1 MNLTRIMLSASV
13 VLAISAL
20 VGLPINAESPGLV
33 PTRLASGKLTSAE
46 PPFDHLFQS
55 DFSHVQ
61 LVADEF
67 DFADQNDSLQSEDSE
82 NREHR
87 SDTRSTTAEPLPEP
101 RDRDSDQTDAV
112 EEDFDDEESAPEQ
125 ADDEDDRRRN
135 DRIMAGIGALKKPV
149 SQIAIRA
156 TADGAVPENCA
167 ERFSQHQSVVSI
179 GGLGIASPDPNRYT
193 INFFHQPLY
202 YEQRNLERCGL
213 GCGCLQ
219 NGVSAAWFLWNTAIL
234 PYQVGRQHCDCLV
247 ASGGDCKT
255 SESYPLDCK
264 LLPVDCRGL
273 VTQAA
278 ALAGFTFLLL

>member
-135 DRIMAGIGALKKPV
+135 DRIMAGIVRAQKASFANCDPAPPPTEQSLRIVPNAFHNTSRWSPLADWASHRLIRIDTRSTFFISHFTTSSAIWNVAVWDVVACRTAYRPRGFCGTPRYCLIRLV
-149 SQIAIRA
+149 GSIVIA
-156 TADGAVPENCA
+156 
-167 ERFSQHQSVVSI
+167 
-179 GGLGIASPDPNRYT
+179 
-193 INFFHQPLY
+193 
-202 YEQRNLERCGL
+202 
-213 GCGCLQ
+213 
-219 NGVSAAWFLWNTAIL
+219 
-234 PYQVGRQHCDCLV
+234 
-247 ASGGDCKT
+247 
-255 SESYPLDCK
+255 
-264 LLPVDCRGL
+264 
-273 VTQAA
+273 
-278 ALAGFTFLLL
+278 